1 MTESAMERLYVVLIT
16 QTSRYYFA
24 LLLENLNK
32 KTRTNQVIAKWY
44 GPILTCLFS
53 LPLHIQQAGDLLTD
67 RFILALCRFR
77 LRREI
82 NPNLSQMIME
92 PNFVSAQ

>member
-44 GPILTCLFS
+44 GPILTCL
-53 LPLHIQQAGDLLTD
+53 LYLLTD

-77 LRREI
+77 LRKEI

>member
-44 GPILTCLFS
+44 GPILACL
-53 LPLHIQQAGDLLTD
+53 LYLLTD

>member
-1 MTESAMERLYVVLIT
+1 MTESAMERLYVVLFT
-16 QTSRYYFA
+16 QTSRDYFG
-24 LLLENLNK
+24 LLLENFNK
-32 KTRTNQVIAKWY
+32 KTRTNQVTAKWY
-44 GPILTCLFS
+44 GPVLTCVLY
-53 LPLHIQQAGDLLTD
+53 LLTD

-92 PNFVSAQ
+92 PNDVSA

>member
-1 MTESAMERLYVVLIT
+1 MTESAMERLYVVLFT
-16 QTSRYYFA
+16 QTSRDYFG

-44 GPILTCLFS
+44 GPILTCL
-53 LPLHIQQAGDLLTD
+53 LYLLTG

>member
-1 MTESAMERLYVVLIT
+1 MTESAMERLYVTLFT
-16 QTSRYYFA
+16 QTSRYYFG

-44 GPILTCLFS
+44 GPILTCVLY
-53 LPLHIQQAGDLLTD
+53 LLTD
-67 RFILALCRFR
+67 HFILALCRFR
-77 LRREI
+77 LRKEI